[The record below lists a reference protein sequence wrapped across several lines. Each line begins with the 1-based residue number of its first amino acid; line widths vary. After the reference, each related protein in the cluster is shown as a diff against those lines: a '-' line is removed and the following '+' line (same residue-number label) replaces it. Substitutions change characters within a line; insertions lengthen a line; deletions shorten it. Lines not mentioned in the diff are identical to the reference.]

1 MMKRQNYGSYLATLL
16 AVLLFAPASFAGT
29 IEGTVISVADGDTF
43 TIQTE
48 DGQEVTIRL
57 AEIDSPEGDQ
67 PYSIDSRKALAALIE
82 GKVVRVKTHHRKDQ
96 FGRMVGRVSVGDLD
110 VVEEMVRIG
119 AAWVHRDYVTDRS
132 LYVLEWE
139 ARAEEKGVWGTSE
152 AAETP
157 PWKWVG

>member
-1 MMKRQNYGSYLATLL
+1 MKRQDFGRYLATLL

-48 DGQEVTIRL
+48 DGQEVMIRL

-67 PYSIDSRKALAALIE
+67 PYSIDSKNALAALID
-82 GKVVRVKTHHRKDQ
+82 GKVVRVKAYREDP
-96 FGRMVGRVSVGDLD
+96 FGRTVGRVYVGDLD
-110 VVEEMVRIG
+110 IVEEMVRIG
-119 AAWVHRDYVTDRS
+119 ASWVYREYVIDRG
-132 LYVLEWE
+132 LYALEKE
-139 ARAEEKGVWGTSE
+139 ARSAKKGLWGTTE
-152 AAETP
+152 AAATP

>member
-1 MMKRQNYGSYLATLL
+1 MKRQNYGSYLATLL
-16 AVLLFAPASFAGT
+16 AILLFAPASFAGT

-48 DGQEVTIRL
+48 DGQEVMIRL

-67 PYSIDSRKALAALIE
+67 PYSIDARKALADLID
-82 GKVVRVKTHHRKDQ
+82 GKVVRVKAHHRKDQ
-96 FGRMVGRVSVGDLD
+96 FGRTIGRVDVGDLD

-132 LYVLEWE
+132 LFALERD
-139 ARAEEKGVWGTSE
+139 AKAAEKGLWGTTE
-152 AAETP
+152 AAAMP

>member
-1 MMKRQNYGSYLATLL
+1 MKRQNYGSYLATLL

-43 TIQTE
+43 TLQTQE
-48 DGQEVTIRL
+48 GQEVTIRL
-57 AEIDSPEGDQ
+57 AEIDSPEGSQ
-67 PYSIDSRKALAALIE
+67 PYSIDSRKALVDLID
-82 GKVVRVKTHHRKDQ
+82 GKAVRVKAHRKDP
-96 FGRMVGRVSVGDLD
+96 FGRTVGRVYVGELD

-119 AAWVHRDYVTDRS
+119 ASWVYREYVIDRG
-132 LYVLEWE
+132 LYAVEKE
-139 ARAEEKGVWGTSE
+139 AMAAKMGLWGTTQ

>member
-48 DGQEVTIRL
+48 DGQEVMIRL
-57 AEIDSPEGDQ
+57 AEIDSPEGGQ
-67 PYSIDSRKALAALIE
+67 PYSIDSREALASLID
-82 GKVVRVKTHHRKDQ
+82 GKAVRVIAHRKDPL
-96 FGRMVGRVSVGDLD
+96 GRTVGRVYVGDLD

-119 AAWVHRDYVTDRS
+119 ASWVYREYVIDRG
-132 LYVLEWE
+132 LYAIEKE
-139 ARAEEKGVWGTSE
+139 AASAKLGLWGTSE
-152 AAETP
+152 AAASP
-157 PWKWVG
+157 PWKWAS

>member
-16 AVLLFAPASFAGT
+16 AVLLLAPASFAGT

-43 TIQTE
+43 TLQTQ

-67 PYSIDSRKALAALIE
+67 PYSIDSRKALAAMID
-82 GKVVRVKTHHRKDQ
+82 GKVVRVKAHHRKDQ
-96 FGRMVGRVSVGDLD
+96 FGRTIGRVYADDVD

-132 LYVLEWE
+132 LYALERE
-139 ARAEEKGVWGTSE
+139 AKAAEKGLWATSA
-152 AAETP
+152 AAEAP